1 MNIKRLSA
9 LVAFVPLLFVGHNV
23 VAQPS
28 LDLQK
33 LPRTIYSGE
42 QGPFHVQ
49 GIAVDLE
56 RGYFYFSFTTALLKT
71 DLEGHLIGS
80 VTGMTGHLGCM
91 TLNPEDGRIYASI
104 EYKHDEIGKGILN
117 KLQGTENDADT
128 GFYIAI
134 FDPDRITRPDMNAET
149 ENVMTTVYIREA
161 VADCRAKVTNGG
173 KEFEHRFG
181 CSGIDGVTFAPK
193 LGKKQG
199 KKHYLYVAYG
209 IYSDTLRTDN
219 DYQVILAYDTKDW
232 SRYEQPLTQKNLHK
246 SGPQQPAHK
255 YFVRTGNTSWG
266 IQNLAYDT
274 KNWSR
279 YEQPLTQKN
288 LHKSGPQQPA
298 HKYFVRTGNTSWGI
312 QNLAYDKSTGNI
324 YAAVYKGKKS
334 IYPNYS
340 LFVIDGHKAPR
351 KMQLQ
356 GFDPAYKGEVLSLA
370 EQGMYDAQ
378 SNTYGWMFKWGTTG
392 LCPLGDG
399 YFYISHNAK
408 SKQTGCQ
415 SSTVHLYK
423 WLGKADQAFER
434 VK

>member
-219 DYQVILAYDTKDW
+219 DYQVILAYDTK
-232 SRYEQPLTQKNLHK
+232 
-246 SGPQQPAHK
+246 
-255 YFVRTGNTSWG
+255 
-266 IQNLAYDT
+266 
-274 KNWSR
+274 NWSR

>member
-219 DYQVILAYDTKDW
+219 DYQVILAYDTK
-232 SRYEQPLTQKNLHK
+232 
-246 SGPQQPAHK
+246 
-255 YFVRTGNTSWG
+255 
-266 IQNLAYDT
+266 
-274 KNWSR
+274 NWSR

-340 LFVIDGHKAPR
+340 LFVIDGYKAPR

>member
-1 MNIKRLSA
+1 MNIKRLLA

-28 LDLQK
+28 LDLQR

-219 DYQVILAYDTKDW
+219 DYQVILAYDTK
-232 SRYEQPLTQKNLHK
+232 
-246 SGPQQPAHK
+246 
-255 YFVRTGNTSWG
+255 
-266 IQNLAYDT
+266 
-274 KNWSR
+274 NWSR

>member
-266 IQNLAYDT
+266 IQNLAYD
-274 KNWSR
+274 
-279 YEQPLTQKN
+279 
-288 LHKSGPQQPA
+288 
-298 HKYFVRTGNTSWGI
+298 
-312 QNLAYDKSTGNI
+312 KSTGNI

>member
-1 MNIKRLSA
+1 MNIKRLLA

-28 LDLQK
+28 LDLQR

-219 DYQVILAYDTKDW
+219 DYQVILAYDTK
-232 SRYEQPLTQKNLHK
+232 
-246 SGPQQPAHK
+246 
-255 YFVRTGNTSWG
+255 
-266 IQNLAYDT
+266 
-274 KNWSR
+274 NWSR

-356 GFDPAYKGEVLSLA
+356 GFDPVYKGEVLSLA